1 MATTSSSI
9 DIADIVSNQR
19 AYFREGYTRS
29 IEARQKILRNLKKA
43 VENHHEALMEAVHQ
57 DFKKPPHEAL
67 YEIAMVLEEIDKAIK
82 HLPSWA
88 RSKHISVPL
97 MYQPASAKSVPEP
110 YGVVLVIAPWNYPI
124 DLTLVPAIG
133 AIAAGNTVIIKPSEF
148 TTESSRVLAEMISEF
163 FPAELI
169 TVVEGEAAETQALIE
184 APVDYVLFTGSSPVG
199 KKIMASAAK
208 NLVPVTLELG
218 GKNPTLIDEKVGL
231 EAVARRITWSKT
243 FNAGQSC
250 LASDYVLVPNS
261 RKADFI
267 QEVKKQID
275 AFYGKNPQESK
286 DYARVIN
293 DKNFERLKGLIE
305 GNVVAGGTTDAAD
318 RYIEPTVI
326 DVENPDTHVCMQDEI
341 FGPILPVIG
350 YDSIE
355 EAITFINDRP
365 KPLACYIFS
374 DSSRFQKRV
383 EQETSSG
390 SFIINDLMIQFAIS
404 DLPFGGVG
412 NSGVSAYHGEKS
424 FQTFSHYKSVLKRSL
439 LLDIPFRYPPYKA
452 SVGFL
457 KSLMKWFG

>member
-1 MATTSSSI
+1 MPTTTSPI
-9 DIADIVSNQR
+9 NIAEIVSTQR
-19 AYFREGYTRS
+19 TYFREGYTRS

-43 VENHHEALMEAVHQ
+43 VESYHERLIEAVHQ

-67 YEIAMVLEEIDKAIK
+67 YEIAMVLEEVDKAIK
-82 HLPSWA
+82 HLPSWS

-110 YGVVLVIAPWNYPI
+110 YGIVLVIAPWNYPI

-148 TTESSRVLAEMISEF
+148 TTESSRVLAEMLSEF
-163 FPAELI
+163 FPSELI

-218 GKNPTLIDEKVGL
+218 GKNPTVIDEKVGL
-231 EAVARRITWSKT
+231 EAVTRRIIWSKT

-261 RKADFI
+261 RKAEFI
-267 QEVKKQID
+267 EEAKKQINS
-275 AFYGKNPQESK
+275 FYGTDPQQSD

-293 DKNFERLKGLIE
+293 NKNFERLKSLIK
-305 GNVVAGGTTDAAD
+305 GKVVAGGSSDAED
-318 RYIEPTVI
+318 RYIEPTLI
-326 DVENPDTHVCMQDEI
+326 DVEDPDNEACMQDEI

-350 YDSIE
+350 YDSIDK
-355 EAITFINDRP
+355 AIQFINDRP
-365 KPLACYIFS
+365 KPLACHLFS
-374 DSSRFQKRV
+374 DSSRFQKRF
-383 EQETSSG
+383 ELETSSG
-390 SFIINDLMIQFAIS
+390 SYIINDLMIQFAMS
-404 DLPFGGVG
+404 DLPFGGIG

-424 FQTFSHYKSVLKRSL
+424 FQTFSHHKSVLKRSL
-439 LLDIPFRYPPYKA
+439 LMDIPFRYPPYKA